1 MNVLRPGAH
10 LIFYHL
16 GVHGGFLL
24 GQVQFFYEVVNWN
37 FFFYFLFSDVR
48 ERARA
53 RVRERGWSIANPL
66 CVRERVWSI
75 ENSLCVRERV
85 WSIANSLCVRER
97 VWSITNSLCV
107 RERVWSIANSLFG
120 YKNLCCLLVHD
131 VPRWCV
137 FNVAMGFGFRCLHL
151 SKVLHPVALHSIVH
165 IPSLRY

>member
-75 ENSLCVRERV
+75 
-85 WSIANSLCVRER
+85 
-97 VWSITNSLCV
+97 
-107 RERVWSIANSLFG
+107 ANSLFG

>member
-75 ENSLCVRERV
+75 
-85 WSIANSLCVRER
+85 A
-97 VWSITNSLCV
+97 NSLCV

>member
-53 RVRERGWSIANPL
+53 RVRERVWSIANP
-66 CVRERVWSI
+66 
-75 ENSLCVRERV
+75 
-85 WSIANSLCVRER
+85 
-97 VWSITNSLCV
+97 LCV

>member
-53 RVRERGWSIANPL
+53 RVRERVWSIANPL

-75 ENSLCVRERV
+75 
-85 WSIANSLCVRER
+85 A
-97 VWSITNSLCV
+97 NSLCV